1 MNEDTTQPNIPRDYS
16 VEITDHPERIL
27 GCSVFWGVLV
37 SVILGFALGLAFFM
51 RMQ

>member
-1 MNEDTTQPNIPRDYS
+1 MIKQDYKQDES
-16 VEITDHPERIL
+16 GVELANNPERIL

-51 RMQ
+51 RVQ